1 MLRTRPTR
9 SVSDCPSQTGCR
21 ARHPPVL
28 TRPCSAVLQTEVAA
42 MRDNWEKALRA
53 LRAEVD
59 ENLNGKVAVAV
70 AGERPATDPA
80 CPRAPCSL
88 LTAAFC
94 LLLSPQ
100 QQPLKTDDLRDRI
113 AALEAAMP
121 TKASAEDL
129 AKLDEA
135 VTALAAVVAN
145 KASGEVRSGP
155 QQRSSQ
161 SRPRLLTPVPPSPFP
176 SPRPQQD
183 MDKAQK
189 DIADILEQLKYLKG
203 SEFAVAVKNVIL
215 PDLLDRLSNEGKG
228 GDITLFESRL

>member
-1 MLRTRPTR
+1 
-9 SVSDCPSQTGCR
+9 
-21 ARHPPVL
+21 
-28 TRPCSAVLQTEVAA
+28 
-42 MRDNWEKALRA
+42 
-53 LRAEVD
+53 
-59 ENLNGKVAVAV
+59 
-70 AGERPATDPA
+70 
-80 CPRAPCSL
+80 
-88 LTAAFC
+88 
-94 LLLSPQ
+94 
-100 QQPLKTDDLRDRI
+100 
-113 AALEAAMP
+113 MP

-161 SRPRLLTPVPPSPFP
+161 SRPDSSPPLPLP
-176 SPRPQQD
+176 PPPRDPNQD